1 MNDRPRQNPAYRLT
15 LYAPRQGGFLPALL
29 VQSDARL
36 DPFGFKII
44 FLTFFDITLQVK
56 PCIYS

>member
-15 LYAPRQGGFLPALL
+15 LYAPHQGGFLPPLLVHSDALL
-29 VQSDARL
+29 DYFEL
-36 DPFGFKII
+36 KII
-44 FLTFFDITLQVK
+44 FLNFFDITLQVK

>member
-15 LYAPRQGGFLPALL
+15 LYAPRQGGFLSPLL
-29 VQSDARL
+29 VQSDALL

-44 FLTFFDITLQVK
+44 FLNFFDIILQVK